1 MVAKEVVDV
10 LLQLSRV
17 LLAESDG
24 DHLTQAQ
31 WIALRYFSRANAYS
45 RTLSGLAQ
53 YQATT
58 PGTASQTIK
67 SLEQSGYLE
76 RDVSSR
82 DARSSVFTVTDAG
95 HLVMGEDPLAHLAE
109 DVEHLSATELI
120 QFRSILR
127 YLLANVDVKQPRHPF
142 GTCRD
147 CAFFLMRRTRSAG
160 IGSETNYLCKL
171 LNCHLCEADLD
182 YLCKNFQASAASSD
196 RPQKRDPNW

>member
-17 LLAESDG
+17 LLAENDG
-24 DHLTQAQ
+24 DQLTPAQ

-67 SLEQSGYLE
+67 ALEQSGYLE
-76 RDVSSR
+76 RDVSAR
-82 DARSSVFTVTDAG
+82 DARSSIFTVTDAG
-95 HLVMGEDPLAHLAE
+95 RIVMEEDPLVHLAE
-109 DVEHLSATELI
+109 EVEHLSTDELL
-120 QFRSILR
+120 QFRGILR
-127 YLLANVDVKQPRHPF
+127 YLLANVDDKQPRHPF

-147 CAFFLMRRTRSAG
+147 CVFFLMRRARSGG
-160 IGSETNYLCKL
+160 IGAEKNYLCKF
-171 LNCHLCEADLD
+171 LNCYLCEADLD
-182 YLCKNFQASAASSD
+182 YLCKNFQASGATKKLAEHDSHS
-196 RPQKRDPNW
+196 